1 LNADIDKQEI
11 MRAYLLGT
19 LDGERRIQFEERLLR
34 EQDVYEE
41 LLAAEEELIDEYV
54 AGDLSELDRHQ
65 FDKHFANTAEGGPR
79 VRFGTL
85 LKRYADSHPAPFPV
99 VVGHVKNTVPAPTRF
114 SFFLPL
120 MRRPMLASG
129 AVLVAGLAI
138 LTLFWL
144 ITKNTAEQQA
154 LKQGESRIIEAT
166 LAPGLTRSGGTTN
179 RVTVPPEG
187 PFKVKLRLEL
197 TNANF
202 NNYKSQLFRESKS
215 LLTEGDL
222 KMEASGAQQVVP
234 VVIAGEF
241 LSPGDYQLKLSGVLD
256 SGADEFIDN
265 YSFRVTAE

>member
-1 LNADIDKQEI
+1 

-19 LDGERRIQFEERLLR
+19 LDTDRRTQFEERLLR
-34 EQDVYEE
+34 EPDVYEE

-54 AGDLSELDRHQ
+54 AGDLSELDQHQ
-65 FDKHFANTAEGGPR
+65 FVRHFASTAEGGEN

-85 LKRYADSHPAPFPV
+85 LKRYADAHPAPFPLV
-99 VVGHVKNTVPAPTRF
+99 IGHAQKTAPATTRF

-129 AVLVAGLAI
+129 AVLVAFLAI
-138 LTLFWL
+138 FTLFWL
-144 ITKNTAEQQA
+144 ITKKSAEQQA
-154 LKQGESRIIEAT
+154 LDQGESRVIEAT
-166 LAPGLTRSGGTTN
+166 LVPGLTRSEGTTN
-179 RVTVPPEG
+179 RVTVPPDG
-187 PFKVKLRLEL
+187 RFKVKLRLEL

>member
-1 LNADIDKQEI
+1 

-19 LDGERRIQFEERLLR
+19 LDADRRTHFEERLLR
-34 EQDVYEE
+34 EQEVYEE
-41 LLAAEEELIDEYV
+41 LLAAEEELIDEYI
-54 AGDLSELDRHQ
+54 AGELSELDQHQ
-65 FDKHFANTAEGGPR
+65 FDRYFASTAEGGPK

-85 LKRYADSHPAPFPV
+85 LKRYADSHPAPFSM
-99 VVGHVKNTVPAPTRF
+99 VVGHAEKTAPATTRF

-120 MRRPMLASG
+120 MRRPMFASG
-129 AVLVAGLAI
+129 VVLVAGLAI

-144 ITKNTAEQQA
+144 VTKKTAEQQA
-154 LKQGESRIIEAT
+154 VRQSESRVIEAT
-166 LAPGLTRSGGTTN
+166 LAPGLTRAGGTTN
-179 RVTVPPEG
+179 RVTVPPDG
-187 PFKVKLRLEL
+187 SFKVKLRLEL

-202 NNYKSQLFRESKS
+202 NNYRSQLFRESKS

-222 KMEASGAQQVVP
+222 KIEASGAQQVVP